1 VTAWRIIAAQT
12 IDARIA
18 ELLDEKAGL
27 AARALDGSDDEV
39 GLVDRRPAR
48 GARGPADRRARRG
61 GRGRVTEPV
70 LLTQWALC
78 GIAAGAARFL
88 PVPLLDDV
96 VRRRAAQTAVVRTL
110 KAHDRRWSPDLAEP
124 LWAEPDGTRTG
135 LRGRLD
141 TVPGR
146 LLRFPVRKYTAL
158 FGAVRGVPNDVARVV
173 LLARAVD
180 RRLERGALSS
190 PERVADEA
198 RALRTAVDEAIRGMD
213 LQLLTAGWPTAVEH
227 PRADHGR
234 RGPRAAAARLA
245 RGCPAGR
252 RRRAA
257 GRRRRAGDGGA
268 APARVSALLERFDA
282 QVDDRLA
289 RGA

>member
-1 VTAWRIIAAQT
+1 M
-12 IDARIA
+12 
-18 ELLDEKAGL
+18 
-27 AARALDGSDDEV
+27 
-39 GLVDRRPAR
+39 
-48 GARGPADRRARRG
+48 
-61 GRGRVTEPV
+61 TEPV

-110 KAHDRRWSPDLAEP
+110 KAHDRRWTPDLAEA
-124 LWAEPDGTRTG
+124 LWAEADGTRTG
-135 LRGRLD
+135 LRGRLG
-141 TVPGR
+141 TVPGT

-180 RRLERGALSS
+180 RRLDRGALSS
-190 PERVADEA
+190 PERVPDEA

-213 LQLLTAGWPTAVEH
+213 LQLLTAGLADGLSSTRGLTTAAVALV
-227 PRADHGR
+227 RQ
-234 RGPRAAAARLA
+234 RLA
-245 RGCPAGR
+245 SPE
-252 RRRAA
+252 
-257 GRRRRAGDGGA
+257 A
-268 APARVSALLERFDA
+268 APQVDADGPLADGAERVTEVLRRPEVSALLERFDA